1 MGSLETTKTA
11 TFSQKAENYL
21 LDVCWTREE
30 TSKATAS
37 DVISQISRE
46 FKRRHQSE
54 MLSKTDRLIQQQI
67 ARYFSRLSAVTKI
80 ALLMRSSVN
89 MNEDGEADANDL
101 ASEFETDRTRQ
112 KISRDLA
119 KFRQRLQE
127 RVQLLLSLKKKDICI
142 SLFFQIYC
150 LCLRK
155 QLTMS
160 WDFIRGNLQE
170 GYSSNYCWLILI

>member
-1 MGSLETTKTA
+1 MVQLSCSFATNCRTKCYFSRA
-11 TFSQKAENYL
+11 GQGRQQLIPLNSWVYSFSQKAENYL

-46 FKRRHQSE
+46 FKRRHQPE

-80 ALLMRSSVN
+80 GLLMRSPS
-89 MNEDGEADANDL
+89 MNKADANDL

-112 KISRDLA
+112 KIRRDLA
-119 KFRQRLQE
+119 KFRRRLQE
-127 RVQLLLSLKKKDICI
+127 RVQLLLS
-142 SLFFQIYC
+142 
-150 LCLRK
+150 
-155 QLTMS
+155 
-160 WDFIRGNLQE
+160 
-170 GYSSNYCWLILI
+170 